1 MDINKIS
8 KIYQNRA
15 AIKALQKETEELLK
29 ELGDLTAGEDHAVGP
44 FKVAV
49 TPNRR
54 FNAKKAEQILTK
66 SQFQRASK
74 RVADSGLV
82 KALYPDLY
90 TDMQDEYAPKVTV
103 TIPDN

>member
-1 MDINKIS
+1 MDQKTIA

-15 AIKALQKETEELLK
+15 TIKALEKENKELIAG
-29 ELGDLTAGEDHAVGP
+29 LGDLAVDDYAVGP

-54 FNAKKAEQILTK
+54 FSPKKAEAILTK

-74 RVADSGLV
+74 RVADSALA

-90 TDMQDEYAPKVTV
+90 NEMQDEYAPKVTIS
-103 TIPDN
+103 IPND

>member
-1 MDINKIS
+1 MDLNIIS

-15 AIKALQKETEELLK
+15 AIKALQEETADLVK
-29 ELGDLTAGEDHAVGP
+29 ELGTLTAGEDHAVGP

-54 FNAKKAEQILTK
+54 FNPKRAEDILTK

-74 RVADSGLV
+74 RVADSALV
-82 KALYPDLY
+82 KAHYPELYSE
-90 TDMQDEYAPKVTV
+90 MQDEYAPKVTV
-103 TIPDN
+103 TIPND